1 MFCKDGSY
9 GESAPFSPP
18 NDNDDD
24 DDDDDDDDSS
34 QQCPR
39 VKVRINAL
47 PYKTGTVKLK
57 CNNN

>member
-9 GESAPFSPP
+9 GESAPFSLP
-18 NDNDDD
+18 NDN
-24 DDDDDDDDSS
+24 DDDDDDSS